1 MTEATTD
8 YIYTVRIEGGH
19 AVETRHG
26 PGCLAVTGYTE
37 EEFAA
42 DPYLWI
48 RMVVAEDRVMVE
60 DHARIV
66 LAGEED
72 GAIEHRITR
81 KDGTIRWMRN
91 TPVPRMDENGNI
103 QAYDGLIQ
111 DITERKEA
119 EENLRKSE
127 EKHRNIINNLQDGY
141 YEVDLAGN
149 ITFLNDALC
158 LTFGGSRDEIMGV
171 NYRQYATPESAK
183 EALKVFNE
191 LYRTGGRHAKIMR
204 YNIVSKD
211 GAMVPVE
218 LDISPI
224 QNAEGRTIGFRGV
237 GRDICERL
245 RLEEEKE
252 KLQEQ
257 LNQSQKME
265 AIGTLAGGIAHDFN
279 NLLMGIQGYTSLM
292 LLKTEQTHPHYDKLK
307 SIEKQVQNGA
317 ELTRQLLGFARGG
330 RYDVKA
336 FNINDIITKTAQMFG
351 RTKKEII
358 IHENLADDLWHADID
373 QGQIEQ
379 MLLNIYVNAW
389 QAMPTGGDL
398 YLETRNVELD
408 EGYSKFHTIV
418 PGRYVKVSITDT
430 GVGMDEKTKERIFEP
445 FFTTRDMRRGTGLGL
460 ASVYG
465 IVKGHKGTIN
475 VYSERGKGTTF
486 NIYLPISVRK
496 AEGRRKPAVLPVSGT
511 ETILVIDDETFI
523 LDVTK
528 GLLESMGYQ
537 VMTAKSGE
545 EAVDLFALRKD
556 GINLI
561 ILDMIMP
568 GLSGEETFE
577 RLKEI
582 KPDVRTI
589 LASGYSLNG
598 DAARIMEKGCRAFI
612 QKPFALSDLSEKIRE
627 VLEQP

>member
-1 MTEATTD
+1 
-8 YIYTVRIEGGH
+8 
-19 AVETRHG
+19 
-26 PGCLAVTGYTE
+26 VTGYTE